1 MKDLKLVQIISYIF
15 ITASIVIAIIDIKY
29 FFYVLA
35 AYLVALL
42 IWIMVELYKL
52 GS

>member
-1 MKDLKLVQIISYIF
+1 MKDFKLAQIIFYIV
-15 ITASIVIAIIDIKY
+15 IIASIVIAIIDIKY

-52 GS
+52 SS

>member
-1 MKDLKLVQIISYIF
+1 MKDLKLVQIIFYIF
-15 ITASIVIAIIDIKY
+15 VAASIVIAIIDIKS

>member
-29 FFYVLA
+29 FFYILA

-52 GS
+52 SS

>member
-15 ITASIVIAIIDIKY
+15 IIASIVIAIIDIKY

-42 IWIMVELYKL
+42 IWIMVELYKV
-52 GS
+52 SS